1 MHPQELMDLP
11 YAGMAEK
18 KLRHAKLWQL
28 TPHEKIEYALG
39 DLEDAL
45 DKAQEAAENIEDE
58 WRLIE

>member
-18 KLRHAKLWQL
+18 KLRHAGLWQL
-28 TPHEKIEYALG
+28 TPHEKIENALG
-39 DLEDAL
+39 DLETAL